1 MSSCCKALPLN
12 AWPRLVNV
20 IYGVQKWKSIVWILW
35 WCCCDSKCDVRGWVR
50 WRAVNTDAFG
60 GEKFTF
66 ACPPAS
72 QFVFVSLRE
81 TLRSAQQHSDCADGC
96 CTIAPVF
103 SAMQI
108 DSQQGLYLL
117 LKALN
122 FHIFSVH
129 DVIGLH
135 FLYLGCHT
143 NALYPTK

>member
-1 MSSCCKALPLN
+1 MSSCSKALPLN
-12 AWPRLVNV
+12 VWPLLFNV
-20 IYGVQKWKSIVWILW
+20 MHGVQKWKDCLNTVVMLLW
-35 WCCCDSKCDVRGWVR
+35 FKM
-50 WRAVNTDAFG
+50 WRARLSSLESVNADAYG

-108 DSQQGLYLL
+108 NSQQGLYLL

-129 DVIGLH
+129 NVIGLH